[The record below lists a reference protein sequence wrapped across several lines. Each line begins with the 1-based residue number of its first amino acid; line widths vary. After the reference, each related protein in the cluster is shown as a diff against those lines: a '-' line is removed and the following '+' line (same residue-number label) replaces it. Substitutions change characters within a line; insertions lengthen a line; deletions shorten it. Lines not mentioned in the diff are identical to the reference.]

1 MGVSVIGLD
10 SDKVTELCA
19 AATEATGKPIAIANY
34 LCPGNYAASGDM
46 EAVEKVCEMAKPDFK
61 ARMAVKLAVAGA
73 FHTDFME
80 PAVET
85 LSKVLETVEVSKPR
99 IPVISNVDAKPHSY
113 PAVIKKI
120 LTQQVTS
127 PVQWETIMTDMTSNG
142 FEEGYE
148 LGPGKVLAGIMKR
161 VDKKAKI
168 TNIEV

>member
-1 MGVSVIGLD
+1 M
-10 SDKVTELCA
+10 
-19 AATEATGKPIAIANY
+19 
-34 LCPGNYAASGDM
+34 
-46 EAVEKVCEMAKPDFK
+46 
-61 ARMAVKLAVAGA
+61 
-73 FHTDFME
+73 
-80 PAVET
+80 
-85 LSKVLETVEVSKPR
+85 LETVEVSKPR
-99 IPVISNVDAKPHSY
+99 IPVISNVDAKPHSD

-120 LTQQVTS
+120 LTQQVGGQSSRPPASPRARRWHLSARSLQLIGSVFAQVTS